1 MNKRFTRSAGAAALA
16 LLFTTGAYADDA
28 ISPDVLA
35 QMQQI
40 SSVKANFSAA
50 QKKMSS
56 DLAYGILAATNDQ
69 RVAAFSNAIT
79 PLNTTNV
86 DGQPTSPAS
95 TGDTSSSFIK
105 VEIAGDVEAI
115 ASAVTA
121 AGGTVLFKA
130 ANFGLVDASIPL
142 TAADSIAANSAVT
155 RISVPS
161 GASTNVGAVTSQ
173 GYVAHKANTVVNSL
187 GYNGS
192 GVKVGV
198 LSDSA
203 TAARIAALK
212 ASGDLKASATVLAGQ
227 TGSGADEGTAMMEIV
242 QDMAPGADIIF
253 ATAFTSAASF
263 ASNIIALANA
273 GCKVIVDDVSYFNEG
288 AFQDGPI
295 AQAVNTV
302 TAMGVTYFSAAANSG
317 SVTKNTSGTWEGD
330 FKDGGAVSGTIY
342 SNIGET
348 GNFHNFA
355 PSGTQ
360 NYDVLTTATTFISL
374 KWSDPLGASTN
385 DYDLFVLNPAGTAIT
400 AFSAAGQSGT
410 TDPYEA
416 VSRAS
421 TNPFAVNSRIVVVK
435 FSGADRA
442 FHVDTSRGT
451 LSIATTGST
460 YGHNA
465 GLNTVSMAATYWN
478 SARTGARPF
487 TGFANTNEVF
497 SSDGPRKIFYQPNGT
512 PITPGNFLFATNG
525 GQTLQKPDLA
535 AADGVTTKTPQFQ
548 PFYGTS
554 AAAPHAAGV
563 AALILSARP
572 TYTPAQVK
580 QAMYATALDSMSPG
594 VDRDS
599 GYGIIDAAAAVQY
612 ALTH

>member
-1 MNKRFTRSAGAAALA
+1 MNKRFTRSAGAAAIA
-16 LLFTTGAYADDA
+16 VLFSTGAFADDA
-28 ISPDVLA
+28 VSPDVLA

-40 SSVKANFSAA
+40 SSVKSNFTAA

-79 PLNTTNV
+79 PLSTSDVN
-86 DGQPTSPAS
+86 GQPTNPAS
-95 TGDTSSSFIK
+95 TGDTSSSFVK
-105 VEIAGDVEAI
+105 VEIYGDVDAV

-121 AGGTVLFKA
+121 AGGTVLFKSA
-130 ANFGLVDASIPL
+130 IGIVDASIPL
-142 TAADSIAANSAVT
+142 NAADAIASNSAVT
-155 RISVPS
+155 RIAVPS

-173 GYVAHKANTVVNSL
+173 GYVGHKANTVVNSL
-187 GYNGS
+187 GFNGS

-212 ASGDLKASATVLAGQ
+212 ASGDLKASATVLPGQ

-317 SVTKNTSGTWEGD
+317 SVTAGTSGTWEGD
-330 FKDGGAVSGTIY
+330 FKDGGPVSGVVGT
-342 SNIGET
+342 SEG
-348 GNFHNFA
+348 GVGRVHNFA
-355 PSGTQ
+355 STGTQ

-374 KWSDPLGASTN
+374 KWSDPLGASSN
-385 DYDLFVLNPAGTAIT
+385 DYDLYVLNAAGTAIT

-410 TDPYEA
+410 QDPYEA
-416 VSRAS
+416 VSRSAG
-421 TNPFAVNSRIVVVK
+421 FAVGSRIVAVQY
-435 FSGADRA
+435 SGAARA
-442 FHVDTSRGT
+442 FHLDTSRGT

-465 GLNTVSMAATYWN
+465 GLNTMSMAATYWN
-478 SARTGARPF
+478 SAKTGARPF
-487 TGFANTNEVF
+487 TGANNPNEPF
-497 SSDGPRKIFYQPNGT
+497 SSDGPRKIFFRPDGT
-512 PITPGNFLFATNG
+512 AITPGNFLFATNG
-525 GQTLQKPDLA
+525 GQTLQKPDAA
-535 AADGVTTKTPQFQ
+535 AADGVTTKTPGFQ

-554 AAAPHAAGV
+554 AAAPHAAGI

-572 TYTPAQVK
+572 DYTPAQVK
-580 QAMYATALDSMSPG
+580 QAIYATALDSMGPG

-599 GYGIIDAAAAVQY
+599 GYGVIDANAAVQY
-612 ALTH
+612 ARTH